1 MMVKGRTLCQ
11 ILLGCCAVVMLSSR
25 VTAPSALQ
33 RFDQPRTVSY
43 TADIVVNGRWL
54 LPRDIFGHVAT
65 KPPLV
70 NLMAVPVAELGF
82 WQEWA
87 VKWAMVAGT
96 LLTTALT
103 VTIARDLFR
112 QRTEVSIDANEA

>member
-1 MMVKGRTLCQ
+1 MVVKGRTLCQ

-54 LPRDIFGHVAT
+54 LPRDMFGHVAT

-70 NLMAVPVAELGF
+70 NWMAVAVVALGF
-82 WQEWA
+82 WKEWA
-87 VKWAMVAGT
+87 VKWTSVSAT

-103 VTIARDLFR
+103 VTIARNLLLQIQETMRFR
-112 QRTEVSIDANEA
+112 

>member
-54 LPRDIFGHVAT
+54 LPRDMFGHVAT

-70 NLMAVPVAELGF
+70 NWMAVPVVGLGF
-82 WQEWA
+82 LQEMA
-87 VKWAMVAGT
+87 VTRLKAEGA

-103 VTIARDLFR
+103 VTHA
-112 QRTEVSIDANEA
+112 